1 MIIDAK
7 EGGGIKLEPVG
18 NEVVTLPRTWP
29 IGDELIIEAQ
39 DRPVT
44 VVLNP
49 HQTIKLRI
57 GNAS

>member
-1 MIIDAK
+1 MIIEAK

-39 DRPVT
+39 DQPVT

>member
-1 MIIDAK
+1 MFIEAK
-7 EGGGIKLEPVG
+7 EGGGLKLEPVG
-18 NEVVTLPRTWP
+18 NQIITLPTIWP
-29 IGDELIIEAQ
+29 IGDKLIIAAQ

-49 HQTIKLRI
+49 HQTIKLQI